1 MPCPRQTSRHD
12 WPYPSL
18 SLQCTELR
26 STNEKQGREVR
37 SLGSEL
43 AALKEDGDGGGAA
56 GRRVSLM
63 SLAAMEKIQV
73 GGGRDEG
80 RLERVSAVG
89 RGGTQPASLHTS
101 DHTSHSM
108 CMRWKS

>member
-1 MPCPRQTSRHD
+1 MRSPLPSPQELIQTYPQALATPHHDCPLLS
-12 WPYPSL
+12 PFP

-26 STNEKQGREVR
+26 SANEKLGREVR

-43 AALKEDGDGGGAA
+43 AALKEDGGGDGGGAA

-73 GGGRDEG
+73 GGGRG
-80 RLERVSAVG
+80 GERVF
-89 RGGTQPASLHTS
+89 PH
-101 DHTSHSM
+101 
-108 CMRWKS
+108 